1 MKSPRALFVALS
13 LTLSAGFV
21 GFTVSSAFA
30 ISFTGEYFNIANG
43 APGTGGPIL
52 GLQTGLLSSTV
63 LAGGFP
69 AFPQNFWSTSNP
81 QVTKDDLG
89 IAAPTGANGGGVH
102 TDAAINFPA
111 SFFAGSVGTNAAR
124 NDDTFYRSVHWTSL
138 FSTSGPVTF
147 TLQADDHAWLF
158 LDGVLRV
165 DDGGVKG
172 IAVAPAQSSVALL
185 LGAGTHT
192 LDLFFA
198 DVHTSNSGVILSCL
212 GCADALSD
220 APEPTSLLLF
230 GTTLLG
236 LGVLIRRRIRRRVK
250 QAT

>member
-13 LTLSAGFV
+13 LT
-21 GFTVSSAFA
+21 SSAFA
-30 ISFTGEYFNIANG
+30 LSFTGEYFNIANG
-43 APGTGGPIL
+43 APGTGRPIL
-52 GLQTGLLSSTV
+52 GLQTDLLSSTL
-63 LAGGFP
+63 LAGEFP
-69 AFPQNFWSTSNP
+69 AFPQNLWSTSNP

-102 TDAAINFPA
+102 TDTAINFPA
-111 SFFAGSVGTNAAR
+111 NFFAGSVGTNAAR

-138 FSTSGPVTF
+138 LSTSGPATF
-147 TLQADDHAWLF
+147 TLRADDHAWLF
-158 LDGVLRV
+158 QDGVLRV

-172 IAVAPAQSSVALL
+172 IAVAPAQSSGALL